1 MKGLKQNTQGY
12 IRFVAFPSK
21 TELPWSA
28 FKLPEF
34 SRPKIQGLVNAE
46 TKSYEKVQIKFE
58 SMDCINFT

>member
-12 IRFVAFPSK
+12 IRIFAFPSK
-21 TELPWSA
+21 TELPWSV
-28 FKLPEF
+28 FKLSEF

-46 TKSYEKVQIKFE
+46 TKSYEKVQTKFD